1 MKKEDLILK
10 AVDGFMKNPFRISET
25 NEEARLLVNLPSYE
39 EGQLAMT
46 EAINKMQN
54 SVEDESWDYGLAF
67 MYALR
72 LINSIKLVLEGK
84 FKKEDFEI
92 HLEQSDLSMKVEEAT
107 FFYEQSTFTETP
119 DYGDFANSHYIHG
132 KLDYGNGST
141 EEISFVIDGDV
152 YNDDVRDRVLSIVK
166 EDDDERI
173 HDNVIC
179 DSEISKLSEA
189 DIE

>member
-1 MKKEDLILK
+1 MKKEELILK

-25 NEEARLLVNLPSYE
+25 NEEARLLVNLPRHE
-39 EGQLAMT
+39 DGQLAMT

-54 SVEDESWDYGLAF
+54 NVEDESWDYGLAF

-84 FKKEDFEI
+84 FKKEDLEI
-92 HLEQSDLSMKVEEAT
+92 SLEESNLSVEVDGAT
-107 FFYEQSTFTETP
+107 FAYDKYTFSETP
-119 DYGDFANSHYIHG
+119 NYDDFDDSHLIKG
-132 KLDYGNGST
+132 ELDYGNGST
-141 EEISFVIDGDV
+141 QEISFVIDGDV
-152 YNDDVRDRVLSIVK
+152 YSDDVRDRVLSIVK

-173 HDNVIC
+173 HDNVIA